1 MQKMG
6 FSEQFIPYI
15 KILYQNNISTIINN
29 GFLSA
34 PVKIQR
40 GLRQGCPLSL
50 PLYVVQGEIT
60 TVNINKDSTIQGIKI
75 PNKKIDIKLSQY
87 ADDSN
92 FFLANQE
99 STENV
104 LKFFHKLH
112 LATGA
117 TINLEKTTIL
127 PIITDSTLY
136 LQKQLPNVTIKEQHE
151 ITKILGILFSENL
164 KEANM
169 TNWQKVLEKIK
180 HHSNKLSQRYL
191 TFSGKATILNTLI
204 LAKTTFLS
212 NIFPIPQN
220 VLPKL
225 HKYIFSY
232 IWQNTNVE
240 PISRKTL
247 FLKKE
252 QGGLNIKEPEAHN
265 LAMRLKHLLN
275 LKQHPKQPPWM
286 YLATYWLAKDIYN
299 YSKEFHNLRNN
310 NRAKTTNKES
320 PFYYKD
326 LVQYIKYRN
335 TNITKL
341 KNETKII
348 YKNILHQGSQ
358 NHVIYGETMWKNE
371 IPNSEFT
378 KIWAITYY
386 SYSQP
391 HNRRPIIPITALC
404 YNNK

>member
-1 MQKMG
+1 
-6 FSEQFIPYI
+6 
-15 KILYQNNISTIINN
+15 
-29 GFLSA
+29 
-34 PVKIQR
+34 
-40 GLRQGCPLSL
+40 
-50 PLYVVQGEIT
+50 
-60 TVNINKDSTIQGIKI
+60 
-75 PNKKIDIKLSQY
+75 
-87 ADDSN
+87 
-92 FFLANQE
+92 
-99 STENV
+99 
-104 LKFFHKLH
+104 
-112 LATGA
+112 
-117 TINLEKTTIL
+117 
-127 PIITDSTLY
+127 
-136 LQKQLPNVTIKEQHE
+136 
-151 ITKILGILFSENL
+151 
-164 KEANM
+164 M

-212 NIFPIPQN
+212 KIFPIPEN
-220 VLPKL
+220 VLTKL

-232 IWQNTNVE
+232 ICQNRNVE

-252 QGGLNIKEPEAHN
+252 QGGLNIKETEAHN

-326 LVQYIKYRN
+326 LVQYIKYQN

-341 KNETKII
+341 KNETKIT

-358 NHVIYGETMWKNE
+358 NYVVYGETTWKNE
-371 IPNSEFT
+371 MPNLDFT
-378 KIWAITYY
+378 KIWTNTNY
-386 SYSQP
+386 SYTKTHTSDLLYRLL
-391 HNRRPIIPITALC
+391 HYVTAT
-404 YNNK
+404 NKYIFTISRDKKKPNTKL